1 MHVRIV
7 CAIAASVIAIAAPA
21 DAQPSP
27 CESLPANVTGLAA
40 DLEFIADP
48 GLRVDEASLP
58 KPFVDEQGRIHL
70 FYEQAVEPLRQ
81 MYAVSEDGLTFTG
94 NREEQTS
101 DVRYH
106 PYRVRMQNGVWRMF
120 RYDPQRVVITSR
132 ASGDGVTFSD
142 DPGVRYTAHADDRGW
157 IGIYDHY
164 DDGQGRIV
172 MLYLGDR
179 NGLNNVRRAVSTDN
193 GWTFTFD
200 RGDVLGD
207 SAAVGQQGGSV
218 AYVDQKSIH
227 LDGAA
232 RRLFAMKQGCAIYSF
247 LTMDGDTYAIEPGY
261 RVSIRSWTD
270 LPIRS
275 LHDPVVV
282 RLPDG
287 RFRMYVCASVI
298 DTGRSTPHFVVVSA
312 TTRSAPARYFPVKK

>member
-1 MHVRIV
+1 VHVKIV
-7 CAIAASVIAIAAPA
+7 CAFVAIAVGIVSPA
-21 DAQPSP
+21 AAQTSP
-27 CESLPANVTGLAA
+27 CQSLPANVTGLPA
-40 DLEFIADP
+40 DLEFVPDP
-48 GLRVDEASLP
+48 GIRVDEASLP
-58 KPFVDEQGRIHL
+58 KPFVDEQGGFHL
-70 FYEQAVEPLRQ
+70 FYEQAVAPLRQ
-81 MYAVSEDGLTFTG
+81 LYAVSADGLTFTG
-94 NREEQTS
+94 NREEQTA

-106 PYRVRMQNGVWRMF
+106 PFRVRMQNGIWRMF

-132 ASGDGVTFSD
+132 SSGDGVTFSD
-142 DPGVRYTAHADDRGW
+142 DFGVRYTPHADDRGW
-157 IGIYDHY
+157 MGIYEQY

-179 NGLNNVRRAVSTDN
+179 EGLNNVRRAVSTDN

-207 SAAVGQQGGSV
+207 SAAVLKSGGSV

-247 LTMDGDTYAIEPGY
+247 LTTDGDNYVLEPGY
-261 RVSIRSWTD
+261 RVSINSWTD
-270 LPIRS
+270 VPIRS

-312 TTRSAPARYFPVKK
+312 TTRAEPVR